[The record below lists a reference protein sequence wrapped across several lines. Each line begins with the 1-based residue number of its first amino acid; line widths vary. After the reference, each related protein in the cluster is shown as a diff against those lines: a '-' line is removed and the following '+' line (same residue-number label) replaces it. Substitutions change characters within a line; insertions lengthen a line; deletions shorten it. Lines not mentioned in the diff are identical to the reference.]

1 MTPFLRNMFVI
12 ARRDFLAIVATP
24 TFLLFLLA
32 PLFMIG
38 MGAIGGLGAS
48 QLAEGARGAGRI
60 VAIVDSQDVDALRAA
75 DTRLRE
81 ALPGRDRPMTLTFR
95 LAGPGAPDPIAIA
108 REKGSDTYAVMS
120 GPLTAPRIV
129 EREAG
134 NSSGRYLALL
144 ASDVLRD
151 RAAGAVAPIQPRFES
166 LTSGGTSIAAQQS
179 MGFGAVFVIF
189 LITLLLAGQ
198 TVSSLAEEKG
208 NKVIEILAAAVPLE
222 SVFLGKLLGMLG
234 VAILFISFWGVVA
247 LVGGAVAALQMD
259 PATIAAAGKPAAAL
273 MVAPATGW
281 PFFIFICICYFIMA
295 FLLLGAVFLGVG
307 AQASTVREIQM
318 LSLPITIFQVG
329 MFSLSAAAAAAPG
342 TRLAHSAQIFPFSS
356 PFAMA
361 ARAATDGGHGVH
373 LLALSWQALW
383 VALVIFL
390 SVRLFRAGVLSGGS
404 GWKFWRRKRPVIA
417 AAAAATALAASVA
430 ASETPPPR

>member
-1 MTPFLRNMFVI
+1 MTPFIRNMLVI

-38 MGAIGGLGAS
+38 MGAVGGVGAS
-48 QLAEGARGAGRI
+48 QLADSARGKGRI
-60 VAIVDSQDVDALRAA
+60 VAIAGPADVEALRAA
-75 DTRLRE
+75 DSRLRD
-81 ALPGRDRPMTLTFR
+81 ALGRERPPVLEVR
-95 LAGPGAPDPIAIA
+95 LAGADAADPLAIA
-108 REKGSDTYAVMS
+108 REKGSDTYAVLS
-120 GPLTAPRIV
+120 GPLENPRIV

-134 NSSGRYLALL
+134 SGAGRYLALL

-151 RAAGAVAPIQPRFES
+151 RAAGPVAPAKPAFEAI
-166 LTSGGTSIAAQQS
+166 TNGGTSIAAQQS

-189 LITLLLAGQ
+189 LMTLLLAGQ

-234 VAILFISFWGVVA
+234 VAILFIAFWGLVA
-247 LVGGAVAALQMD
+247 IGGGMAFAMQAD

-273 MVAPATGW
+273 MVAPASGW
-281 PFFIFICICYFIMA
+281 PFFIGVGVCYFVMA

-329 MFSLSAAAAAAPG
+329 MFSLSTAAASAPG
-342 TRLAHSAQIFPFSS
+342 TGLAQFAQIFPFSS

-361 ARAATDGGHGVH
+361 ARAATDDAKAVH
-373 LLALSWQALW
+373 LLALGWQALW
-383 VALVIFL
+383 VALIIYL
-390 SVRLFRAGVLSGGS
+390 SVRLFRAGVLSGGG
-404 GWKFWRRKRPVIA
+404 GWKFWKRARP
-417 AAAAATALAASVA
+417 ATAASTV
-430 ASETPPPR
+430 SESTSAH